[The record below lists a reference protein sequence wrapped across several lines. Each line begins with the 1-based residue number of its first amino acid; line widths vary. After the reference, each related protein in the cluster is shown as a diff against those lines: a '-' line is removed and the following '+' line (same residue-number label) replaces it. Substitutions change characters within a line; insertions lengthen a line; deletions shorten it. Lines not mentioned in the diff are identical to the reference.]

1 MLNRRVA
8 LEAKVGDFLKRWKN
22 CQINSMKTV
31 NILFS
36 VISKMNL
43 VRADKSVYDNLGEF
57 PDLEKKLIFSLIE
70 QINGILPELEKNL
83 NSFRLL
89 FEKYSRMKH
98 TIHESFRYR
107 MKNMNS
113 IDPDYLNN
121 IRLLEEA
128 LDRIDE
134 IYDMVE
140 IEYLLK
146 KRVIKEL
153 HGLLNNKIEPVSTQR
168 ISIYL
173 TIWSSEPYLNYSRV
187 NDILETFQYLMLSQ
201 L

>member
-1 MLNRRVA
+1 